1 MQNLKKARTRARQAE
16 ARVDSLLSEA
26 DAASLEIQCLR
37 NAVELRGNFAT
48 EAREQVCML
57 LVYEA

>member
-1 MQNLKKARTRARQAE
+1 MQARARQAE